1 MLLLFQRKE
10 EKRKAQIIY
19 CVKIN
24 FGAIDD
30 LRTL

>member
-10 EKRKAQIIY
+10 KRKAQITY
-19 CVKIN
+19 RVKIN